1 MPSGRRASAAVG
13 QMVTHGAAS
22 QWLRRSTAEN
32 RRVCGY
38 RPRST
43 AFTQVRKA
51 PSGTWFSSLQATVQ
65 AWQPM
70 HLRWSIT
77 NP

>member
-1 MPSGRRASAAVG
+1 
-13 QMVTHGAAS
+13 MVTQGASS
-22 QWLRRSTAEN
+22 QWLHRRTAKY
-32 RRVCGY
+32 RRVCGK

-43 AFTQVRKA
+43 YFTQVRKA
-51 PSGTWFSSLQATVQ
+51 PSGTWFSSLHATVQ

-70 HLRWSIT
+70 HLRWSMT

>member
-1 MPSGRRASAAVG
+1 MYL
-13 QMVTHGAAS
+13 THV
-22 QWLRRSTAEN
+22 R
-32 RRVCGY
+32 
-38 RPRST
+38 
-43 AFTQVRKA
+43 FT

-70 HLRWSIT
+70 HLRWSMT